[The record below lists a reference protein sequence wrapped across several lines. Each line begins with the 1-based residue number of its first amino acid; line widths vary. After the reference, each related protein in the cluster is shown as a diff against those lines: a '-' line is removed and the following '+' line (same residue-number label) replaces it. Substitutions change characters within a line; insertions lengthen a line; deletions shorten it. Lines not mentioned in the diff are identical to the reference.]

1 MRLLASNWLVATGLA
16 AAITLLAPSIVIV
29 IAITFIG
36 IPIAIALMLAPL
48 VFMVSLGGWFGGRSL
63 ALGRT
68 GYVLGAGATLL
79 VLAIPP
85 ALINPGL
92 ETRAA
97 AFAAHDLDALAKPLR
112 AEVIAILH
120 DQPLVHRRDQSAC
133 DGLCMRLL
141 LNGTAKRVLVAQ
153 QSIDIPPV
161 GTNDATSF
169 RFEAR
174 DACPAVSLGT
184 GNDEIKDTGGPRSY
198 QQKFAHELMQLEIAK
213 GNCLIEET
221 VALSTADV
229 VISRGTL
236 HRGRSRLDAGLDPF
250 ADTLFAYRLS
260 VHVRGDGGF
269 REAYRRTSVVTHPLA
284 PVLAPTVEGGAEL
297 RAYAVFARL
306 ESRRNLDSEYGSEPD
321 WSDFLTKKLGLQLAL
336 KDASAT
342 QDTRRLLAEVVSR
355 EGPLDK
361 ASVQLGHDFL
371 AGVSRSRKMTVED
384 HILARQLLTDTRF
397 SVPSSAWA
405 AIRYANQ
412 PGDTFYDLI
421 AMSMF
426 RRLSDMTSAEGRTP
440 DPAKKDEARSIAA
453 VLRELPA
460 STILNHR
467 RDLEWLARQEQLR
480 VWSYQALVR
489 LHEFGADAAPT
500 LLWLIDEAV
509 RLKGAHGSD
518 WNNAYLAGLIGLCH
532 MGAAGREMIRPIF
545 ERLDSGAMVKHASY
559 WDLTIETLVGMGA
572 DPDEMWNHL
581 QTADRNHTRS
591 RFDRLAG
598 RAVKKRDCSY

>member
-1 MRLLASNWLVATGLA
+1 MRFIVANWLTATGIA
-16 AAITLLAPSIVIV
+16 AAITLLAPSVVIV

-48 VFMVSLGGWFGGRSL
+48 VFIVSLGGWFGRRSL
-63 ALGRT
+63 GVGRT
-68 GYVLGAGATLL
+68 GYFLGAGATLL
-79 VLAIPP
+79 ALAIPP

-92 ETRAA
+92 EKRAA
-97 AFAAHDLDALAKPLR
+97 DFAAHDLDTLAKPLR
-112 AEVIAILH
+112 AEVVAIRH
-120 DQPLVHRRDQSAC
+120 DGPSFHRRDQSAC

-141 LNGTAKRVLVAQ
+141 LNGAATRVLVVQ
-153 QSIDIPPV
+153 QAIDVPPD
-161 GTNDATSF
+161 GRSDATSF
-169 RFEAR
+169 RFETR
-174 DACPAVSLGT
+174 ETCPAVNLGT
-184 GNDEIKDTGGPRSY
+184 GNDDIKDPIGPRSY
-198 QQKFAHELMQLEIAK
+198 QRKFAHELMQLEIAK
-213 GNCLIEET
+213 GRCLIEET
-221 VALSTADV
+221 VPLSTADV

-236 HRGRSRLDAGLDPF
+236 HRGRSRIDAGLDPF
-250 ADTLFAYRLS
+250 ADTLYAYRLS
-260 VHVRGDGGF
+260 VHVRGDGF

-306 ESRRNLDSEYGSEPD
+306 ESRRNLDSQYGSEPD
-321 WSDFLTKKLGLQLAL
+321 WSDFLTGKLGLQLAL
-336 KDASAT
+336 KDDSAA
-342 QDTRRLLAEVVSR
+342 QDTRRLLADVVSR

-371 AGVSRSRKMTVED
+371 AGVSRTQTLAGED
-384 HILARQLLTDTRF
+384 QGLARQLLTDARF

-405 AIRYANQ
+405 AIRYART

-426 RRLSDMTSAEGRTP
+426 RRLSDMTGAEGRTP
-440 DPAKKDEARSIAA
+440 DVGMADEARNIAA

-509 RLKGAHGSD
+509 RLKKDHGSD

-572 DPDEMWNHL
+572 DPDDMWDHL

-591 RFDRLAG
+591 RFDRLAN